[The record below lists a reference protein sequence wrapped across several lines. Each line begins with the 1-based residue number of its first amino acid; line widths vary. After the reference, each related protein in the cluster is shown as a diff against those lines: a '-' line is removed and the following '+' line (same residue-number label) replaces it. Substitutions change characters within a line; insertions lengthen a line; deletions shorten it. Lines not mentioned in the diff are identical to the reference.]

1 MRSGIV
7 SLVYF
12 GGRRGNRVLAPLL
25 RACQHPQAAPVS
37 VAGDRSLAAAAARRQ
52 PPHQVVLPPVR
63 SGPSLLLAV
72 SEWSDADTPSVLAIH
87 AQALSAGAEQSDY
100 RSVGENQTVG
110 GRPFGSAED
119 GSCVA
124 RQPPDPSIDPRRAV
138 APDVAALGR
147 RIV

>member
-1 MRSGIV
+1 M
-7 SLVYF
+7 
-12 GGRRGNRVLAPLL
+12 
-25 RACQHPQAAPVS
+25 
-37 VAGDRSLAAAAARRQ
+37 
-52 PPHQVVLPPVR
+52 LPPVR

-100 RSVGENQTVG
+100 RLEDENQTVG
-110 GRPFGSAED
+110 GRFFGKRWGWQLWRDDHWIRAFD
-119 GSCVA
+119 A
-124 RQPPDPSIDPRRAV
+124 RRTV